1 LITITPELNKM
12 HHNTYDRFGGSWWGG
27 IIGQTIVNQADA
39 LTQSWVLERRQIAE
53 MLLSEKLNRTN
64 LASFLAS
71 QSADSRLNE
80 VNNEKYHSNLLSL
93 LPSIIL
99 QTDEPNLYLRLM
111 PDLKSGQ
118 ANSNIVSNQNIL
130 IWGYLLTTVLNH
142 QTHLWEQ
149 VLSIE
154 EIFNRNRML
163 KSPLIEKLSIVLQG
177 IKSGSSLQQITEQL
191 SSKDQFQATA
201 IALAWYCFVTTP
213 HDFKLSVQRAARVD
227 SKLAWLTIT
236 LTSTLSGAYNGMT
249 VILDNWRT
257 DIEQN
262 QSWQLENHLLL
273 KLLRFWLGVYDVEQN
288 YGAYN
293 LELDAIALPQF
304 IQTRQSL
311 KIISQ
316 LLSN

>member
-1 LITITPELNKM
+1 M

-149 VLSIE
+149 ALSIE

>member
-1 LITITPELNKM
+1 M

-80 VNNEKYHSNLLSL
+80 VNNWQYHSNLLSL

-111 PDLKSGQ
+111 PDLESVQ
-118 ANSNIVSNQNIL
+118 ANSNIVSSQNINIL

-149 VLSIE
+149 ALSIE

-177 IKSGSSLQQITEQL
+177 IKSGNSLQQITEQL

-257 DIEQN
+257 DVEQN

>member
-1 LITITPELNKM
+1 M

-27 IIGQTIVNQADA
+27 IIGQTIANQADA

-111 PDLKSGQ
+111 PNLKSVQ
-118 ANSNIVSNQNIL
+118 ANSNIVFSQNINIL

-149 VLSIE
+149 ALSIE
-154 EIFNRNRML
+154 EIFNPNL
-163 KSPLIEKLSIVLQG
+163 IPNPLTEKLSIVLQG

-191 SSKDQFQATA
+191 SSKDQLQATA

-227 SKLAWLTIT
+227 SKLSWLTIT

-262 QSWQLENHLLL
+262 QSWQLE
-273 KLLRFWLGVYDVEQN
+273 
-288 YGAYN
+288 
-293 LELDAIALPQF
+293 
-304 IQTRQSL
+304 
-311 KIISQ
+311 IICC
-316 LLSN
+316 

>member
-1 LITITPELNKM
+1 M

-27 IIGQTIVNQADA
+27 IIGQTIANQADA

-111 PDLKSGQ
+111 PNLKSVQ
-118 ANSNIVSNQNIL
+118 ANSKIVFSQNINIL

-149 VLSIE
+149 ALSIE
-154 EIFNRNRML
+154 EIFNPNL
-163 KSPLIEKLSIVLQG
+163 IPNPLTEKLSIVLQG

-191 SSKDQFQATA
+191 SSKDQLQATA

-227 SKLAWLTIT
+227 SKLSWLTIT

-273 KLLRFWLGVYDVEQN
+273 KLLRFWLGVYAVEQN

-304 IQTRQSL
+304 IQPRQSL

>member
-1 LITITPELNKM
+1 M

-80 VNNEKYHSNLLSL
+80 VNNEKYYSNLLSL

-111 PDLKSGQ
+111 PELKSVQ
-118 ANSNIVSNQNIL
+118 ANSSIVSNQNINIL

-149 VLSIE
+149 ALSIE
-154 EIFNRNRML
+154 EIFNRNL
-163 KSPLIEKLSIVLQG
+163 IPNPLTEKLSIVLQG

-191 SSKDQFQATA
+191 SSKDQLQATA

-227 SKLAWLTIT
+227 SKLSWLTIT

-273 KLLRFWLGVYDVEQN
+273 KLLRFWLGVYAVEQN

-304 IQTRQSL
+304 IQPRQSL

>member
-1 LITITPELNKM
+1 M

-39 LTQSWVLERRQIAE
+39 LTQPWVLKRRQIAE

-64 LASFLAS
+64 LALFLAA

-80 VNNEKYHSNLLSL
+80 VNNWQDHSNLLSW

-111 PDLKSGQ
+111 QPDFKS
-118 ANSNIVSNQNIL
+118 AHTNSNIVSSQNIL
-130 IWGYLLTTVLNH
+130 IWSYLLATVLNH
-142 QTHLWEQ
+142 QTRLGEQ
-149 VLSIE
+149 ALSIE
-154 EIFNRNRML
+154 EMFNHNLIL

-191 SSKDQFQATA
+191 SSKDQLQATA

-213 HDFKLSVQRAARVD
+213 NDFKLSIQRAARVD
-227 SKLAWLTIT
+227 SKLSWLTIT

-249 VILDNWRT
+249 AILGNRRT

-262 QSWQLENHLLL
+262 HSWQLENHLLL
-273 KLLRFWLGVYDVEQN
+273 KLLRFWLGVYAVEQN
-288 YGAYN
+288 YEAYN

-304 IQTRQSL
+304 IQPRQSL

-316 LLSN
+316 LLSNKN

>member
-1 LITITPELNKM
+1 M

-80 VNNEKYHSNLLSL
+80 VNNWQYHSNLLSL

-111 PDLKSGQ
+111 PDLESVQ
-118 ANSNIVSNQNIL
+118 ANSNIVSSQNINIL

-149 VLSIE
+149 ALSIE

-304 IQTRQSL
+304 IQPRQSL

>member
-1 LITITPELNKM
+1 M

-27 IIGQTIVNQADA
+27 IIGQTIANQADA

-111 PDLKSGQ
+111 PNLKSVQ
-118 ANSNIVSNQNIL
+118 ANSNIVFSQNINIL

-149 VLSIE
+149 ALSIE
-154 EIFNRNRML
+154 EIFNPNL
-163 KSPLIEKLSIVLQG
+163 IPNPLTEKLSIVLQG

-191 SSKDQFQATA
+191 SSKDQLQATA

-227 SKLAWLTIT
+227 SKLSWLTIT

-273 KLLRFWLGVYDVEQN
+273 KLLRFWLGVYAVEQN

-304 IQTRQSL
+304 IQPRQSL